1 MSTRYEMA
9 AQPRDRAGKGVAR
22 ALRRENKVPAVIYG
36 DNKEPVLIT
45 LSGRDVSVEYN
56 KGRMFTLLCEMKI
69 EGGDKMLVLARDIQ
83 THPVTDFVQHIDFLR
98 VTKKTKIA
106 VDIPVTFIN
115 EDQAPGL
122 TEESGILNVVR
133 YDIELNCS
141 ATNIPD
147 TIEADLSGLNIGDS
161 IKLSDVTLPEGTSPV
176 IEDRDFT
183 IATLV
188 APKTVEEEEAEAAEN
203 EESLEVDDE
212 EGVEGEEG
220 AEGEEAEGG
229 EDAKEE

>member
-36 DNKEPVLIT
+36 DNKEPVLIA

-56 KGRMFTLLCEMKI
+56 KGRMFTNLCEVKI
-69 EGGDKMLVLARDIQ
+69 EGQDKMLVLARDIQ

-106 VDIPVTFIN
+106 VNIPVTFIN
-115 EDQAPGL
+115 EDKAPGM

-133 YDIELNCS
+133 YDVELNCS
-141 ATNIPD
+141 ATDIPS

-176 IEDRDFT
+176 IEGRDFT

-203 EESLEVDDE
+203 EESLEVDE
-212 EGVEGEEG
+212 EGAEGEET

>member
-1 MSTRYEMA
+1 
-9 AQPRDRAGKGVAR
+9 
-22 ALRRENKVPAVIYG
+22 
-36 DNKEPVLIT
+36 
-45 LSGRDVSVEYN
+45 
-56 KGRMFTLLCEMKI
+56 MFTLLCEMKI

-161 IKLSDVTLPEGTSPV
+161 IKLSDVTLSEGTSPV